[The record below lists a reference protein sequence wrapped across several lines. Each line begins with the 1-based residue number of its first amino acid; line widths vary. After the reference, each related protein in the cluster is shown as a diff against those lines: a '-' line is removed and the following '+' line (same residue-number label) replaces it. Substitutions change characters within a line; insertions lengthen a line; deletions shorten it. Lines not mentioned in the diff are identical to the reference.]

1 MAFHWVHNVQIC
13 LTLFTSA
20 ISLSCRS
27 KLSDIYISM
36 RDHFQ
41 QFCTTVSND
50 IIKTR
55 NAIDEYGYAF

>member
-1 MAFHWVHNVQIC
+1 MAFHWVHNMQIC
-13 LTLFTSA
+13 LTLVTSA

-27 KLSDIYISM
+27 RLSDIYISM
-36 RDHFQ
+36 RDNVQ

-55 NAIDEYGYAF
+55 NAIGEYGCAF